1 MRHLAPVS
9 ASLLALLIALPAR
22 ADVTATE
29 VWSDWKAYMETY
41 GYQLQAREDLAGKV
55 LTVSD
60 VTMTSQMPENGGT
73 VSVAMDRMTLTEQAD
88 GTVVI
93 VMPDTMPIV
102 AAFKGADGQAIDLA
116 IDYTQTGM
124 TMTVSGDAST
134 MDYAY
139 AAQELALT
147 ATRIVVDGAA
157 VDLRAARAAMTGVTG
172 ETRTT
177 RGGTLHSSGQT
188 ITAGAV
194 NWTLDMTN
202 PEDQTPVKI
211 AGQMQGVGLNAT
223 TQMPAGLNMQDM
235 AAMMAAGFAVDGGL
249 THKGGSS
256 DMSFVTDGQASS
268 ITSAS
273 TSGDL
278 TFRMDQ
284 ASLAYAGA
292 ATGARYE
299 YLGGPV
305 PVPMTLD
312 IADVGFNLLM
322 PVQKSDEPKDF
333 ALGLTLADVVMS
345 DIIWSMLDPT
355 GQLPRDPA
363 TLVLDLAGKARI
375 TTDFADP
382 ALATS
387 TGAPGEIHALTLK
400 GLTLRL
406 AGADLSGTGDF
417 TFDNT
422 DQTTVPGMP
431 RPDGAANLK
440 LVGGNALL
448 DKLIAMGLLPAE
460 QAMGVRM
467 MMSAFGKMEA
477 EDTLTSKI
485 EFTPDG
491 QITANGQRIR

>member
-22 ADVTATE
+22 AEVTATE
-29 VWSDWKAYMETY
+29 VWSDWKAHMESY

-60 VTMTSQMPENGGT
+60 VTMTTQMPENGGT

-88 GTVVI
+88 GTVAV
-93 VMPDTMPIV
+93 VMPGTMPIV
-102 AAFKGADGQAIDLA
+102 AAFKGTDDSAIDLA

-124 TMTVSGDAST
+124 TMTVSGDASA
-134 MDYAY
+134 MNYAY
-139 AAQELALT
+139 TAQELALT

-157 VDLRAARAAMTGVTG
+157 VDLRTARAAMTDVTG
-172 ETRTT
+172 ETRNA
-177 RGGTLHSSGQT
+177 RSGTLHSSGQT
-188 ITAGAV
+188 MTVGAI

-202 PEDQTPVKI
+202 PEDQTPIKI

-223 TQMPAGLNMQDM
+223 VQMPAGLNIGDM

-256 DMSFVTDGQASS
+256 DMSFVTDGQLST

-278 TFRMDQ
+278 TVRMGQ
-284 ASLAYAGA
+284 SSLAYRGA

-299 YLGGPV
+299 FLGGPV

-363 TLVLDLAGKARI
+363 TLALDLTGKARI

-382 ALATS
+382 ALVTS

-431 RPDGAANLK
+431 RPEGAANLK
-440 LVGGNALL
+440 LIGGNALL

-460 QAMGVRM
+460 QAMGIRL